1 MRWNVIFLG
10 RVEVLK
16 IFYKVFF
23 DYDYI
28 EEVVDL
34 WVNRVEEVEDWE

>member
-1 MRWNVIFLG
+1 MLFFQEEL
-10 RVEVLK
+10 EVLK

-34 WVNRVEEVEDWE
+34 WVNRVDEVEDWE

>member
-1 MRWNVIFLG
+1 MLFFQEEL
-10 RVEVLK
+10 EVLK